1 MLLDEK
7 CFFDCNNATLLIF
20 GFSSKEEFTK
30 VHPGQISPPYQ
41 PDGVDS
47 LTAANKKIAQ
57 ALKNGTSSFEWI
69 HRRQNGEE
77 FSADVLL
84 TAFNFKGKR
93 VLQATVRDITERKIA
108 EENIKKSLNEKEVLL
123 REIHHRVKNNMQIIS
138 SLLNLQM
145 GYIKDKNITDIFS
158 ESQNRILSMAL
169 VHEKLYQSSDLRMI
183 DFKGYIN
190 DLGAN
195 LLQSYNA
202 NYIKLNVNVED
213 ISLDI
218 DLAIPIGLIINEL
231 ITNSLKYAFP
241 DGMKGEITISI
252 SSINENMLKLV
263 VSDNGIGLPK
273 DLDVRNTKTLGLH
286 LVTLLAEN
294 QLKGKIDINREK
306 GTEFQI
312 KFKGKI

>member
-7 CFFDCNNATLLIF
+7 GFFDCNNATLQIF
-20 GFSSKEEFTK
+20 GFSSKEEITK
-30 VHPGQISPPYQ
+30 LHPGKISPPYQ

-47 LTAANKKIAQ
+47 LTASNKKIAQ
-57 ALKNGTSSFEWI
+57 ALKNGTNSFEWI
-69 HRRQNGEE
+69 HRRQNGED

-108 EENIKKSLNEKEVLL
+108 EENIKISLQEKEVLL

-138 SLLNLQM
+138 SMLNLQM

-169 VHEKLYQSSDLRMI
+169 VHEKLYQSSDLRNI

-190 DLGAN
+190 DLGIN
-195 LLQSYNA
+195 LLQSYNV

-213 ISLDI
+213 IYLDI
-218 DLAIPIGLIINEL
+218 DLAIPAGLIINEL
-231 ITNSLKYAFP
+231 ITNSIKYAFP
-241 DGMKGEITISI
+241 DRMKGEIKISFR
-252 SSINENMLKLV
+252 SINENMLELV

-273 DLDVRNTKTLGLH
+273 DLDFRKSTTLGLH
-286 LVTLLAEN
+286 MVTLLAES
-294 QLKGKIDINREK
+294 QLHGKIDINRDK

-312 KFKGKI
+312 KFKGRK